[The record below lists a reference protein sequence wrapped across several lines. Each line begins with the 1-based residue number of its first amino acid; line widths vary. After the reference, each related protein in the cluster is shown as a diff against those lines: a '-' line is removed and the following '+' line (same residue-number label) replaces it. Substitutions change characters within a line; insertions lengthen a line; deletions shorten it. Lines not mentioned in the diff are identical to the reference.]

1 MATSRA
7 EAHGDVVVVLV
18 GQGGEVERLLEDG
31 CLRLAVRPGLL
42 VHQRQQRRRRV
53 TLRLRRIARLF
64 RRHNGSRG
72 KERLEVVGYRVEHV
86 VVQLF
91 DRGPEGLLVL

>member
-1 MATSRA
+1 MAMSRA
-7 EAHGDVVVVLV
+7 RAHGDVVVVLV

-31 CLRLAVRPGLL
+31 RLRLAVRPGLL

-53 TLRLRRIARLF
+53 TLRLQTRGCSE
-64 RRHNGSRG
+64 NSRQLWKG
-72 KERLEVVGYRVEHV
+72 TGLEVVGYRVEHI

>member
-1 MATSRA
+1 MAMSRA
-7 EAHGDVVVVLV
+7 RAHSDVVAVLV

-31 CLRLAVRPGLL
+31 RLRLAVRPGLL
-42 VHQRQQRRRRV
+42 VYQRQQRRRRV
-53 TLRLRRIARLF
+53 TLRLRRHAAVQKTRD
-64 RRHNGSRG
+64 SSG